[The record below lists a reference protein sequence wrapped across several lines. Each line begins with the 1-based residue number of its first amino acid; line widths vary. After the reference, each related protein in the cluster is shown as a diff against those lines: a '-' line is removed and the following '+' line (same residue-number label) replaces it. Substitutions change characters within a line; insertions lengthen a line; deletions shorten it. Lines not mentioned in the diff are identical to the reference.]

1 MSEIWYVN
9 EGEGFHLVPHV
20 FETKME
26 AEQYARELFPDETE
40 DERYAR
46 IYYKEVVSYE
56 EYEDPSDYVGMGWV
70 DSRGRP

>member
-1 MSEIWYVN
+1 MNEIWYAN
-9 EGEGFHLVPHV
+9 EGAEFHLVPHV

-26 AEQYARELFPDETE
+26 AERYARELFPDETE

-56 EYEDPSDYVGMGWV
+56 EK
-70 DSRGRP
+70 